1 MRNKKCCWGAVIAAL
16 LALLGAAAAVM
27 VLLRRHHT
35 ACTEELEDGDLVEYL
50 DTEDGK
56 QAEEYERNTQEN
68 PGEGEKTL
76 DTGAQLWY
84 SSMAPKRCHRRG
96 VEQFGSSS
104 GS

>member
-1 MRNKKCCWGAVIAAL
+1 MVPKHFFRRIAICGKIDYNRGGDTPQKGENAMRNKKCCWGAVIAAL

-56 QAEEYERNTQEN
+56 QAEE
-68 PGEGEKTL
+68 
-76 DTGAQLWY
+76 
-84 SSMAPKRCHRRG
+84 
-96 VEQFGSSS
+96 
-104 GS
+104 